1 MRVIAGSARGRTLIA
16 PKGLSTRPMMDIV
29 KGSLFNMLRTMDGIE
44 GRCLDLYAGSGSL
57 GIEALSRGAE
67 FVDFIE
73 QDRAACEVI
82 EANLERLGFAD
93 RARVLTKATESFLAS
108 AGTHSPAYDLVFVD
122 APYAEHVSLKILSL
136 LSASPV
142 LTVEALIC
150 VGHHAHE
157 DLPDETEKLTRLKFR
172 RFGASCLSIY
182 GLTSSLESA
191 VDEASS
197 SPNLEMDS

>member
-1 MRVIAGSARGRTLIA
+1 
-16 PKGLSTRPMMDIV
+16 MMDIV

>member
-1 MRVIAGSARGRTLIA
+1 
-16 PKGLSTRPMMDIV
+16 MMDIV
-29 KGSLFNMLRTMDGIE
+29 KGSLFNMLRTMEGID

-67 FVDFIE
+67 FVDFVE
-73 QDRAACEVI
+73 QNRAACEVI
-82 EANLERLGFAD
+82 TANLERLGFTD
-93 RARVLTKATESFLAS
+93 RARVLPRAVESFLAS
-108 AGTHSPAYDLVFVD
+108 TAAQSPAYELVFID

-142 LTVEALIC
+142 LTADTLVC
-150 VGHHAHE
+150 VGHHVHE
-157 DLPDETEKLTRLKFR
+157 DLPDETDKLTRLKFK

-182 GLTSSLESA
+182 GLTSSLESEA
-191 VDEASS
+191 DEASS